1 MMSLLITSFS
11 LLLTIFSCYAQD
23 CQEHVLDFNCEINKD
38 CQIEG
43 LFETLNLCRKEFKIQ
58 GGARF
63 ATVGGK
69 MMTVVS
75 FTYWSNPTAVV
86 TDLPT
91 EYPTRDPTELP
102 TTVPTE
108 LPTTVPTELP
118 TTVPTELP
126 TSVPT
131 ELPTTV
137 PTELPT
143 TVPTELPTTVPTEHP
158 TEYPTRD
165 PTRSPTRDPTEHPT
179 EYPTRD
185 PTESPTR
192 DPTEL
197 PTTVPTE
204 LPTTLPTELLTT
216 VPTELPTTV
225 PTELPTTV
233 PTEHPTISPTRN
245 PTRKVY
251 KLLGDKDDRTAFD
264 EGNTVLYKGKEG
276 FFVSNFEACEDACT
290 ETEGCHSF
298 AYCHNGSC
306 WLKDKA
312 DFTGSERTKFNNCA
326 TYYEA

>member
-1 MMSLLITSFS
+1 MISLLITSFS
-11 LLLTIFSCYAQD
+11 LLLTIFSGYAQD

-43 LFETLNLCRKEFKIQ
+43 LFESLNLCRKEFIIQ

-63 ATVGGK
+63 TTVGGK

-91 EYPTRDPTELP
+91 EHPTEYPTREPTRYPTRDPTEHLTELPTEHPTEYPTRDPTELPTSTEFPTRDPTELP

-108 LPTTVPTELP
+108 LP
-118 TTVPTELP
+118 
-126 TSVPT
+126 
-131 ELPTTV
+131 
-137 PTELPT
+137 
-143 TVPTELPTTVPTEHP
+143 
-158 TEYPTRD
+158 
-165 PTRSPTRDPTEHPT
+165 
-179 EYPTRD
+179 
-185 PTESPTR
+185 
-192 DPTEL
+192 
-197 PTTVPTE
+197 
-204 LPTTLPTELLTT
+204 TT

-251 KLLGDKDDRTAFD
+251 KLLGNQDNHTAVD
-264 EGNTVLYKGKEG
+264 EGNTVLYNGKVG
-276 FFVSNFEACEDACT
+276 FIVSNIEACEDACT

-298 AYCHNGSC
+298 AYCHNRSC

-312 DFTGSERTKFNNCA
+312 DFTGSEKTRFNYCA

>member
-1 MMSLLITSFS
+1 MISLLITSFS
-11 LLLTIFSCYAQD
+11 LLLTIFSGYAQD

-43 LFETLNLCRKEFKIQ
+43 LFESLNLCRKEFIIQ

-63 ATVGGK
+63 TTVGGK

-86 TDLPT
+86 TDLPTEHPTEYPTRDPTRYPTRDPTEHLTELPTEHPTEYPTRDLTELPTST

-126 TSVPT
+126 T
-131 ELPTTV
+131 TV

-143 TVPTELPTTVPTEHP
+143 TVPTELPTEHP
-158 TEYPTRD
+158 TM
-165 PTRSPTRDPTEHPT
+165 
-179 EYPTRD
+179 
-185 PTESPTR
+185 
-192 DPTEL
+192 
-197 PTTVPTE
+197 
-204 LPTTLPTELLTT
+204 
-216 VPTELPTTV
+216 
-225 PTELPTTV
+225 
-233 PTEHPTISPTRN
+233 SPTRN
-245 PTRKVY
+245 PTRKMY
-251 KLLGDKDDRTAFD
+251 IMLGNQDDRVAVD
-264 EGNTVLYKGKEG
+264 EGNTVPYKGKEG
-276 FFVSNFEACEDACT
+276 FFVSNIEECKDACT

-298 AYCHNGSC
+298 AYCHSRSC

-312 DFTGSERTKFNNCA
+312 DFTGSEETKRKLCA